1 MPVSLIP
8 DGVYPSIYAIA
19 PQALARR
26 GITLV
31 LADLDN
37 TLAKY
42 GQKEPDDQ
50 VRSWKEGLE
59 RAGIT
64 LFLLSNSRKP
74 GRAARFA
81 QALGI
86 PCSDGL
92 SMLVAQAKAK
102 AETLTVTVNGA
113 AKDVATAFDAQ
124 GNTYYRL
131 RDLAFALKGTGAQF
145 NVTWDGSVAVATGSA
160 YEGEALAM
168 PGSAP
173 TGEAVSLTLT
183 VDGTAV
189 SQPAVLVNGNYYL
202 AEGFLAQ
209 LGAESALVEGVLAIN
224 AA

>member
-74 GRAARFA
+74 GRPHSFA
-81 QALGI
+81 QKLDI
-86 PCSDGL
+86 PCIGH
-92 SMLVAQAKAK
+92 AGKPK
-102 AETLTVTVNGA
+102 
-113 AKDVATAFDAQ
+113 
-124 GNTYYRL
+124 R
-131 RDLAFALKGTGAQF
+131 
-145 NVTWDGSVAVATGSA
+145 
-160 YEGEALAM
+160 
-168 PGSAP
+168 
-173 TGEAVSLTLT
+173 
-183 VDGTAV
+183 
-189 SQPAVLVNGNYYL
+189 
-202 AEGFLAQ
+202 EGFFRAMERMGVTPDQ
-209 LGAESALVEGVLAIN
+209 TVMVGDQIFTDVLGANRSGVTPLLVKPIRLAGNPGRYIRY
-224 AA
+224 AVETPFRLLGRWRPFV